1 MTSSLIERSIRDNGR
16 VSKEDEE
23 MFKDVTALA
32 YAGNQSLDLVQFR
45 ANFLLID
52 AYPAGADTAS
62 TIRHRLNRL
71 ALMQ

>member
-45 ANFLLID
+45 ANLLLID
-52 AYPAGADTAS
+52 A
-62 TIRHRLNRL
+62 
-71 ALMQ
+71 

>member
-16 VSKEDEE
+16 VSKDDEE

-32 YAGNQSLDLVQFR
+32 YAGEQSLDLVRLR
-45 ANFLLID
+45 ANLLLTY

-62 TIRHRLNRL
+62 ATRH
-71 ALMQ
+71 